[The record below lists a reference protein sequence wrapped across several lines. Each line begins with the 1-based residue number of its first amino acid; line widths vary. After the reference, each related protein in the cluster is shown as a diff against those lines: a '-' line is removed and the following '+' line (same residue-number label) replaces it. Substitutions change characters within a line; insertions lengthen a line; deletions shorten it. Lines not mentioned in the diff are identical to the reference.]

1 MHKRFQSRGELDY
14 GRNIYGIYHCVD
26 SLNGSFDVFI
36 VKSREIM
43 SIVGYETIIL
53 AGTMLLLV
61 WCIRLPYDTV
71 MFDGWNVKTVQSP
84 NSHDLQTSIGTTRPI
99 TENDYPY
106 NIVNIMEEIA
116 KIAVYLLIPSVIL
129 YKMLISVKKE
139 LKFSLGY

>member
-26 SLNGSFDVFI
+26 SLNGS
-36 VKSREIM
+36 
-43 SIVGYETIIL
+43 
-53 AGTMLLLV
+53 
-61 WCIRLPYDTV
+61 
-71 MFDGWNVKTVQSP
+71 FDGWNVKTVQSP